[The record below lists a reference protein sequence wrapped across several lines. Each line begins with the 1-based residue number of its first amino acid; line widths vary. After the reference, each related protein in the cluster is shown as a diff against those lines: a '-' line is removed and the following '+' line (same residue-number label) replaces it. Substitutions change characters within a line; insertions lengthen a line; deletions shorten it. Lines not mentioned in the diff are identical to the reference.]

1 MSTKLKSVVSLVAG
15 MAMLM
20 SVGVGTAMTAGAAEA
35 QTPLVQLVEEDGGT
49 TVLDKDTLTDGA
61 GTPWKSMY
69 LVFEKELNSYASA
82 DDCVAAMGEFITVNG
97 ATLKNGFTG
106 MGGFGRA
113 ISPYTVDFL
122 SADNDP
128 KMNAKT
134 LRLDTNRN
142 EWADHYIEGGN
153 TGLTISP
160 RPQSDDSK
168 VNEVKILK
176 GFPLKDGP
184 LDRTITI
191 TSSKATENKWV
202 VDDPGS
208 QDVVTDPNEG
218 KPLEISM
225 GTFEVDGKEYPVLP
239 AAVQVPYGAV
249 KIQFSRPLY
258 CGTSQEEILEAVGER
273 ILTKGH
279 TLTSLYKDSDAQGIP
294 GKTLMFDLSADKR
307 TLVIYARWDTIGGS
321 DGGFYYYVDDK
332 GAVTTAEIELTFRKG
347 LAYGLTGEEKLDA
360 DYRAVWDK
368 EKWTIVDPNAEPD
381 LDGVKVTV
389 NMTDADG
396 GPGITDAK
404 SGESWTSVARIV
416 FSAPLTVEDISPD
429 ALMAQFGKYVTI
441 NTGTADKAYQLNNAG
456 GTGVQHAISFGI
468 SADRTALIVYSDV
481 TMANAGA
488 LLVDRDNFVIVSKDF
503 PITSK
508 KTLERDVAFEYAKD
522 TGAWTVI
529 DPYTGDDTS
538 SDSSSSDPASTPE
551 ESGGDSSTDEIPVTG
566 VAAPVAAV
574 AVLAAACGAIVLTA
588 RRKRS

>member
-176 GFPLKDGP
+176 GFPS
-184 LDRTITI
+184 RT
-191 TSSKATENKWV
+191 
-202 VDDPGS
+202 
-208 QDVVTDPNEG
+208 
-218 KPLEISM
+218 
-225 GTFEVDGKEYPVLP
+225 
-239 AAVQVPYGAV
+239 VP
-249 KIQFSRPLY
+249 
-258 CGTSQEEILEAVGER
+258 
-273 ILTKGH
+273 
-279 TLTSLYKDSDAQGIP
+279 
-294 GKTLMFDLSADKR
+294 
-307 TLVIYARWDTIGGS
+307 
-321 DGGFYYYVDDK
+321 
-332 GAVTTAEIELTFRKG
+332 
-347 LAYGLTGEEKLDA
+347 
-360 DYRAVWDK
+360 
-368 EKWTIVDPNAEPD
+368 
-381 LDGVKVTV
+381 
-389 NMTDADG
+389 
-396 GPGITDAK
+396 
-404 SGESWTSVARIV
+404 
-416 FSAPLTVEDISPD
+416 
-429 ALMAQFGKYVTI
+429 
-441 NTGTADKAYQLNNAG
+441 
-456 GTGVQHAISFGI
+456 
-468 SADRTALIVYSDV
+468 
-481 TMANAGA
+481 
-488 LLVDRDNFVIVSKDF
+488 
-503 PITSK
+503 
-508 KTLERDVAFEYAKD
+508 
-522 TGAWTVI
+522 
-529 DPYTGDDTS
+529 
-538 SDSSSSDPASTPE
+538 
-551 ESGGDSSTDEIPVTG
+551 
-566 VAAPVAAV
+566 
-574 AVLAAACGAIVLTA
+574 
-588 RRKRS
+588 